1 MPKLAANLTMMFN
14 EWPFLERFAA
24 ASACGFRGV
33 EYLFPYEWPA
43 GELAAALENNG
54 LTQALFNLPPGDW
67 EAGERGLAALPGRE
81 REFRTGLEQAL
92 DYAGALGCTRL
103 HAMAGIVADEN
114 DRQRM
119 LETYISNL
127 ALAADLCRQAGVRLL
142 IEPLNDL
149 DMPGYFLTSSKEAV
163 AIIDDVG
170 SDNLF
175 LQFDVYHMQIME
187 GHLARSLE
195 RLLPVIGHIQI
206 AAVPGR
212 HEPDAGEINYGW
224 LLKHFDRI
232 GYDGWVGCEY
242 TPRGPTKDGLGWA
255 APWGVIS
262 HPVSSP
268 A

>member
-1 MPKLAANLTMMFN
+1 MPKLAANLTVMFN
-14 EWPFLERFAA
+14 EVPFMDRFAA
-24 ASACGFRGV
+24 ARACGFKAV
-33 EYLFPYEWPA
+33 EYLFPYAWPT
-43 GELAAALENNG
+43 GELAAALESND

-81 REFRTGLEQAL
+81 PEFRAGLVQAL
-92 DYAGALGCTRL
+92 DYADELGCTRL

-119 LETYISNL
+119 LATYTGNL
-127 ALAADLCRQAGVRLL
+127 AMAADLCRKAGVRLL
-142 IEPLNDL
+142 IEPLNSF
-149 DMPGYFLTSSKEAV
+149 DMPGYFLTSSEEAV
-163 AIIDDVG
+163 GIIDDIG

-206 AAVPGR
+206 AGVPGR
-212 HEPDAGEINYGW
+212 NEPDACEINYGW
-224 LLKHFDRI
+224 LLNHLDTL

-255 APWGVIS
+255 APWGVFS
-262 HPVSSP
+262 RPDSSST
-268 A
+268 